1 MLTRDTTFFQ
11 NEAEILS
18 EKHKGI
24 MLDNELKKIYNYVVK
39 QLIPKL
45 KLANR
50 NTETFL
56 EGGND
61 GDVLYKD
68 NEGVLTWRN
77 AKEVTGN
84 VKLSY
89 EDIDLSALHDGFLFV
104 DAGELKTFA
113 PQEKGNYV
121 LGINGKTYSAIK
133 TSQIPLTYTNVR
145 VQDETLKYYN
155 LNFSI
160 TEKVNQIRLDKRVNY
175 GNTGDVTYV
184 TREVLN
190 SLLRHSSFSKNLFK
204 LKEEQKISYKKFDG
218 YLKKANYF
226 LDLNYFSNLNFPYGH
241 FGKLLSTSALFNNPN
256 FNKVLKIAND
266 KSIIKRPTN
275 IKVDCDK
282 LNEDNFN
289 LDYSLFDDVKLSEQ
303 GDYLINKSLINLKEN
318 DMNYTPEGT
327 DVIIDNVQ
335 YNWQGLLSSDL
346 PYKFF
351 KTNDKGPK
359 YTSLQYF
366 NSIEAHFEPEV
377 HQAFKKKFPKL

>member
-11 NEAEILS
+11 DKAELLS
-18 EKHKGI
+18 EEHKGI
-24 MLDNELKKIYNYVVK
+24 MLDIELKKIYNYVVK

-45 KLANR
+45 KLANL

-56 EGGND
+56 KGGNN

-68 NEGVLTWRN
+68 NQGILTWRN
-77 AKEVTGN
+77 AKEITGN

-104 DAGELKTFA
+104 DDGKLKTFA
-113 PQEKGNYV
+113 PQEEGNYV

-145 VQDETLKYYN
+145 VQNETLKQYN
-155 LNFSI
+155 LNVSI
-160 TEKVNQIRLDKRVNY
+160 IDKVSQISLDRRVNY

-190 SLLRHSSFSKNLFK
+190 SLLLYPSFSENLFK
-204 LKEEQKISYKKFDG
+204 LKEGQKISYKKFDG
-218 YLKKANYF
+218 YLKKS
-226 LDLNYFSNLNFPYGH
+226 NYFSNLSSQYGQ

-266 KSIIKRPTN
+266 TSVIKRPTN

-282 LNEDNFN
+282 LNEDNFDLN
-289 LDYSLFDDVKLSEQ
+289 FDS
-303 GDYLINKSLINLKEN
+303 LKELN
-318 DMNYTPEGT
+318 AEEVDSYILNQSVFDFDQEDMQYTSQGT
-327 DVIIDNVQ
+327 STAVSDITYQ
-335 YNWQGLLSSDL
+335 WRGLLSGDL
-346 PYKFF
+346 TRKFF
-351 KTNDKGPK
+351 KTNDQGNVHQDM
-359 YTSLQYF
+359 QYF

-377 HQAFKKKFPKL
+377 YQAFKRKFPNL